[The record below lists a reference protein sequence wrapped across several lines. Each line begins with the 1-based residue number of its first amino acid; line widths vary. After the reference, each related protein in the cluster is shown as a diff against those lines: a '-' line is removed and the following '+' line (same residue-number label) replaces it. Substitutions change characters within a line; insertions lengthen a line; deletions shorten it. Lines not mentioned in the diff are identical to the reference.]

1 MVLLDGLWFFGGNRE
16 RGIGRYLTYYLE
28 HVLAVPEE
36 ERVWL
41 VPQSAPDTLRNALIT
56 QFGGHSLVFDF
67 SETIPRQQELLR
79 RYLDE
84 KEVVAAYL
92 LSPFERP
99 WSLLD
104 FVEIL
109 ADLHITTTAL
119 VFDLLPLQFRQEILS
134 TWSVDD
140 QKIYERRIA
149 KLSLV
154 DSLLA
159 ISPFVTQQLGQYL
172 SIPATQIEIIPF
184 GLNEKWITPPKEVDL
199 KWWREMSCGK
209 YVVTISGGE
218 WRKNLE
224 GTIRYFA
231 KHYAKKKYTLL
242 VICQLGHKQKWR
254 YQFLAWR
261 LGVSNRVQFMGQLDE
276 RIKWRFLAQAKVFLF
291 LSRGEGLGIPVFEA
305 KRAGIPEI
313 IISQQLAD
321 AGLSKLVKQVTVVRV

>member
-28 HVLAVPEE
+28 HVLSVPQED
-36 ERVWL
+36 RLWL
-41 VPQSAPDTLRNALIT
+41 VPKSAPDTLRNQLIT
-56 QFGGHSLVFDF
+56 RFGGHSLVFDF
-67 SETIPRQQELLR
+67 SQTMPRQQELLR

-84 KEVVAAYL
+84 KEVVKAYL

-104 FVEIL
+104 FIEVL
-109 ADLHITTTAL
+109 VDLNIETTAI
-119 VFDLLPLQFRQEILS
+119 VFDLLPLQYRQEILS
-134 TWSVDD
+134 TWPAEDR
-140 QKIYERRIA
+140 KIYDRRTS
-149 KLSLV
+149 KLGFIDL
-154 DSLLA
+154 LLA
-159 ISPFVTQQLGQYL
+159 ISPFVSQQL
-172 SIPATQIEIIPF
+172 TQTLGISTKSVEVIPF

-242 VICQLGHKQKWR
+242 IICQLGKKQKWR
-254 YQFLAWR
+254 LQFLAWR
-261 LGVSNRVQFMGQLDE
+261 LGISNRVQFMGQLDE

-305 KRAGIPEI
+305 KRAGVPEI
-313 IISQQLAD
+313 VVSQQLAD
-321 AGLSKLVKQVTVVRV
+321 AGLTKLIKQVTVVRV